1 MTETKQE
8 DSFEPTPAEVA
19 AAKKAAIDA
28 GKEKKG
34 YTLKDTSGKPVDSG
48 DYFFST
54 TDKKYPLDKDIIKN
68 YIGEPVTR
76 EDLIAIFNEVF
87 KPELGVLFYK
97 KIDTEVY
104 IVIIP
109 IKYSSTVSRFHES
122 GDGAV
127 QIHSISQIAE
137 GSVNIDAFRAKL
149 KRIVPFCEFVK

>member
-1 MTETKQE
+1 MTEIKKE
-8 DSFEPTPAEVA
+8 ESFEPTPAEIA
-19 AAKKAAIDA
+19 AEKKAAIEA

-34 YTLKDTSGKPVDSG
+34 YTLKDTAGKAVDSG

-76 EDLIAIFNEVF
+76 EDLISVFNDVF
-87 KPELGVLFYK
+87 KPEWGVLFYK

-109 IKYSSTVSRFHES
+109 IKYSSIVGRLHES
-122 GDGAV
+122 GDGAT
-127 QIHSISQIAE
+127 QLHSISQIAE
-137 GSVNIDAFRAKL
+137 GSVNIDSFRAKL